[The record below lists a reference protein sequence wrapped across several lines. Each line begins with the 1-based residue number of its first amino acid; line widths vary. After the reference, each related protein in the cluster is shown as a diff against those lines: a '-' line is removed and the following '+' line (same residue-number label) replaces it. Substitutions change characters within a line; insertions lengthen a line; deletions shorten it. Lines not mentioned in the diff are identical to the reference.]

1 MAKRTCINIL
11 SLLALI
17 AVSLS
22 FTSCNKVSEKEL
34 VGIWFSEEEYLN
46 EDGTTDSAESALQF
60 LEGGNFLYWVEEYD
74 RDHNLMATVN
84 VKGEYEIKGKEINYT
99 VKDADIIIA
108 IIEGYESEFPDEA
121 QINKECLESLSK
133 SDEIISFT
141 KAKEGSD
148 DSDELVLKDGDGE
161 ITPYYR
167 E

>member
-46 EDGTTDSAESALQF
+46 EDGTTDSTELAFQF
-60 LEGGNFLYWVEEYD
+60 LEGGNFLYWEEYYD
-74 RDHNLMATVN
+74 SDHNLMANVH
-84 VKGEYEIKGKEINYT
+84 VKGEYEIKGKEIIYT
-99 VKDADIIIA
+99 VKDKDIIIA
-108 IIEGYESEFPDEA
+108 IIEGYESELLDEA
-121 QINKECLESLSK
+121 QIKKNCQESFSK

-148 DSDELVLKDGDGE
+148 DNDELVLKNGDGE
-161 ITPYYR
+161 ITTYYR